1 MQSLYIHVPF
11 CAKVCHYCDFSVLS
25 APERLYED
33 YLNLLQS
40 EMRVMFKKFPS
51 FATNSKTL
59 YFGGGTP
66 SVLNVKQQDRIFSAL
81 SLHGLNTPSLLE
93 FSMEVNPESC
103 FDDRIENA
111 VAHGAN
117 RFSLGLQTFQE
128 DLLLRI
134 GRSHD
139 VQTGLIALNKLIAW
153 KAHGVSLSAD
163 LMFNLPGQTLA
174 HFISDV
180 CFLSEQN
187 LDHVSFYGLNVSPH
201 TVLGSRVRRGFERIE
216 EADYEPM
223 YLGGV
228 DALLKAGFERYEV
241 SNFAKPGKESIHN
254 KNYWSG
260 GSYLGLGP
268 GAHSFVDQVRFF
280 APEKY
285 TAWREWVLSGC
296 PESTM
301 EFDPIGKEER
311 LTEKIWLSL
320 RMAEGLDLM
329 KLKKEESI
337 LIPEKAIQ
345 PWIDKKMLIRVGD
358 HLRLQGRGWVFM
370 DSIIEDFLVRN
381 IPV

>member
-1 MQSLYIHVPF
+1 MLSLYIHVPF

-33 YLNLLQS
+33 YLKLLES
-40 EMRVMFKKFPS
+40 EMDFMFKRFPQ

-66 SVLNVKQQDRIFSAL
+66 SILNVKQQDQIFSAL
-81 SLHGLNTPSLLE
+81 ALHGWEPSSLLE
-93 FSMEVNPESC
+93 FSIEMNPESC

-111 VAHGAN
+111 VAHGAT

-134 GRSHD
+134 GRSHN
-139 VQTGLIALNKLIAW
+139 VETGLAALNRLVAW
-153 KAHGVSLSAD
+153 KDHGISLSAD

-174 HFISDV
+174 HFLSDV
-180 CFLSEQN
+180 RFLSEQN
-187 LDHVSFYGLNVSPH
+187 IDHVSFYGLNVSPH
-201 TVLGSRVRRGFERIE
+201 TVLGSRVRRGSEHIE

-228 DALLKAGFERYEV
+228 KTLSKAGFERYEV

-254 KNYWSG
+254 KNYWNG

-285 TAWREWVLSGC
+285 TAWREWVLNGC
-296 PESTM
+296 PESAM

-320 RMAEGLDLM
+320 RMTEGLDLM
-329 KLKKEESI
+329 ALKKEESVS
-337 LIPEKAIQ
+337 IPENVVQ
-345 PWIDKKMLIRVGD
+345 PWIDKKMLIRVD
-358 HLRLQGRGWVFM
+358 NHLRLQGRGWVFM
-370 DSIIEDFLVRN
+370 DSIIEDFLVSN
-381 IPV
+381 IPT